1 VTSRTKGARVSLE
14 RRTYRELPSGKYHL
28 GLLDIEGNTW
38 LQVACPARPP
48 LVDVN
53 DESGSV
59 PDAMVCPICFRRD

>member
-1 VTSRTKGARVSLE
+1 M
-14 RRTYRELPSGKYHL
+14 PSGKYHL

-38 LQVACPARPP
+38 LQVACPAKPP

-59 PDAMVCPICFRRD
+59 PDAMICPICFQRG